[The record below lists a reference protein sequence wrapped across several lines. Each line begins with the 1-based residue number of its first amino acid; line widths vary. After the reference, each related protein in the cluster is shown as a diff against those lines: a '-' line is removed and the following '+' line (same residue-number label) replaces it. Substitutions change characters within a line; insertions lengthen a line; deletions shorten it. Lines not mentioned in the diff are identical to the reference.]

1 MHKIYAL
8 FDFELNQKKGLS
20 LEAFAS
26 LANRKKAV
34 YLQYRD
40 KVNSQKTKTE
50 NLKILRTVYNGK
62 LIINDNISLIDYCDG
77 LHVGQEDL
85 YAFSKDPLKAV
96 GLIRKTIG
104 DKLLGLSTHN
114 IEEIIVANSLEL
126 DYIGLGAFRDT
137 STKDVSMVLGKS
149 LSKVAFYSK
158 HKVAAIG
165 GVRVDDKIKHV
176 DFLVLGSNIY
186 ED

>member
-8 FDFELNQKKGLS
+8 FDFELNQKKRLS

-26 LANRKKAV
+26 LANRKKAI

-40 KVNSQKTKTE
+40 KVNSQKIKIE
-50 NLKILRTVYNGK
+50 NLKILQSAYHGK
-62 LIINDNISLIDYCDG
+62 LIINDDISLIDYCDG

-85 YAFSKDPLKAV
+85 YTFSKDPLKAIE
-96 GLIRKTIG
+96 LIRKTIG

-114 IEEIIVANSLEL
+114 VEEIMTANSLKI

-149 LSKVAFYSK
+149 LSEVASYSK

-165 GVRVDDKIKHV
+165 GVRIDDKIKHV

>member
-8 FDFELNQKKGLS
+8 FDFELNQKKALS
-20 LEAFAS
+20 IEAFAS
-26 LANRKKAV
+26 LANRKKAI

-40 KVNSQKTKTE
+40 KVNSKKTKIE
-50 NLKILRTVYNGK
+50 NLKVLRHFYHGK
-62 LIINDNISLIDYCDG
+62 LIINDDISLIDYCDG

-85 YAFSKDPLKAV
+85 YAFSKDPIKAV
-96 GLIRKTIG
+96 KLIRKSIG
-104 DKLLGLSTHN
+104 DKILGLSTHN
-114 IEEIIVANSLEL
+114 VDEILIANSLEV

-149 LSKVAFYSK
+149 LSKVASYSK
-158 HKVAAIG
+158 HRVAAIG
-165 GVRVDDKIKHV
+165 GVRIDDKIRHV
-176 DFLVLGSNIY
+176 DFLVLGSNFY